1 MFLCFS
7 SFVAK
12 PRSKKS
18 EKIHGAWGFNEESP
32 HQVSVPGSIHSRE
45 TELQNHGVRFFLFSL
60 SSPSLFLNLA
70 DACRSPVPRSVTS
83 PRRRRR
89 ARSHAEKLALHGL
102 DSSARD
108 DEASVRDSSTPT
120 ATGRGARRGVG
131 RTRRGTQ
138 LQTGGAGWGSACGHA
153 LLSREYFLP
162 IRSLCSAALEPGVP
176 SPSGTTCLQLRLPW
190 RPGTRSAGSP
200 SIHAFDRQA
209 LPSIIGSQPQ
219 QSAADSVLVSVSV
232 LIFVS
237 WASHSCVFRPCLIF

>member
-1 MFLCFS
+1 ME
-7 SFVAK
+7 A
-12 PRSKKS
+12 
-18 EKIHGAWGFNEESP
+18 GWFNEESP

-108 DEASVRDSSTPT
+108 NEASVRDSSTPT

-131 RTRRGTQ
+131 RTRRGHTAADRRRR
-138 LQTGGAGWGSACGHA
+138 LGGGLWPCPLVTGIFSSHPLPAPPRWSPESRRHQGRRARSCGCRGGRERGVRGS
-153 LLSREYFLP
+153 P
-162 IRSLCSAALEPGVP
+162 
-176 SPSGTTCLQLRLPW
+176 
-190 RPGTRSAGSP
+190 P

-209 LPSIIGSQPQ
+209 HPSIIGSQARSRSNRQ
-219 QSAADSVLVSVSV
+219 QILCCAPVSV
-232 LIFVS
+232 LIFAS
-237 WASHSCVFRPCLIF
+237 CASHSRVLI